1 MDLLSQLAGSRE
13 GLDMVP
19 RPVVVGLVCVLTGLL
34 CLDVGAQFV
43 PGSTHEANQVLDA
56 ALLAIIGGVITASRG
71 PKPGEATTEPA
82 EAPPVVEPSAAS
94 GRHRGST

>member
-1 MDLLSQLAGSRE
+1 MDRIAQLVGDRE
-13 GLDMVP
+13 GPAVVP

-34 CLDVGAQFV
+34 VLDVGAQFV

-71 PKPGEATTEPA
+71 PKPEDAETPPEPA
-82 EAPPVVEPSAAS
+82 PTESSAAP
-94 GRHRGST
+94 GRHRGPS

>member
-1 MDLLSQLAGSRE
+1 ML
-13 GLDMVP
+13 P

-34 CLDVGAQFV
+34 VLDVSAQFV

-71 PKPGEATTEPA
+71 PKPDEAESQAEPA
-82 EAPPVVEPSAAS
+82 PTESSAAP
-94 GRHRGST
+94 GRHRGPS